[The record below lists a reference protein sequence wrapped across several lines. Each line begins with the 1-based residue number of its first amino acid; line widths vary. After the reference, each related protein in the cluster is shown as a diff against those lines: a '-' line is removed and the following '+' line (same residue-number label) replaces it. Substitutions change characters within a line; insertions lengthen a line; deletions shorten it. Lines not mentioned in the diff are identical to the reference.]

1 VTVRPLFLL
10 SLPRSGSTLVQRVL
24 ASRPE
29 IATTPE
35 PWLLLPLLY
44 ARRERGTVA
53 EYGEVPATRAI
64 EEFVRRLPGAEDD
77 FRHELHDFAVRLYDL
92 ASHEGAVYFLDKT
105 PRYHYVVDELFE
117 LFPEGKFVFLWR
129 NPLSIVSSIVE
140 TWAGG
145 KWSVGRWREDLFGGI
160 ARLVDSAE
168 RHPQAFAVRFE
179 GLLSDAPGSW
189 TGLLEHLELPSGSV
203 DLAMVPT
210 GERGRMGDQVGVR
223 RYEGLSTEPIDKWKT
238 TLAHPLRVR
247 WARDYLAWIGE
258 HRLGVMGYDLES
270 LLRTLESLPRTHAT
284 TVSDAVRMTYGSLTT
299 RRRTIAFRQLTKRG
313 KW

>member
-29 IATTPE
+29 ISTTPE

-44 ARRERGTVA
+44 ARRERGTFS
-53 EYGEVPATRAI
+53 EYGEVPAARAI
-64 EEFVRRLPGAEDD
+64 SEFVQRLPGAEED
-77 FRHELHDFAVRLYDL
+77 FRRELHDFVVCLYGL
-92 ASHEGAVYFLDKT
+92 ASHDGTTYFLDKT
-105 PRYHYVVDELFE
+105 PRYHFVVDDLFE
-117 LFPEGKFVFLWR
+117 LFPDGKFVFLWR

-145 KWSVGRWREDLFGGI
+145 RWSLGRWREDLFGGL

-168 RHPQAFAVRFE
+168 RHPEAFATRFE
-179 GLLSDAPGSW
+179 TLLTETPGSW
-189 TGLLEHLELPSGSV
+189 AGLLEYLDLPAGSV
-203 DLAMVPT
+203 DLDVVPP
-210 GERGRMGDQVGVR
+210 GQRGRMGDQVGVR
-223 RYEGLSTEPIDKWKT
+223 RYAGMSTEPLDKWKT

-247 WARDYLAWIGE
+247 WAKHYLMWVGE
-258 HRLGVMGYDLES
+258 HRLGVMGYDLDS
-270 LLRTLESLPRTHAT
+270 LLRSLDALPRTHAT
-284 TVSDAVRMTYGSLTT
+284 TVSDAVRLTYGSVTS
-299 RRRTIAFRQLTKRG
+299 RRRTIALRRLTKRG